1 METKDKII
9 QLLNTTKTG
18 SVKILVGITFEH
30 NSSYMTSITARSVS
44 LLGKNELC
52 VTNRNGEL
60 YPISKEIR
68 NIDKVLNTILS
79 QVMSATNKQKYYAFM
94 PFFHWREI
102 MDEQPEPDGVKVFG
116 DYVLA
121 NICKTT
127 DYNLAI
133 NLYAE
138 TTCPASQLVEADS
151 WEELDE
157 KIEEMK
163 KNFNNPEWVNELKEH
178 L

>member
-1 METKDKII
+1 METKDQII

-18 SVKILVGITFEH
+18 SVKILVGITYEH
-30 NSSYMTSITARSVS
+30 SSSYMTSITARSVS

-60 YPISKEIR
+60 YPINNEIR
-68 NIDKVLNTILS
+68 NIDKVLNLILS
-79 QVMSATNKQKYYAFM
+79 QVMAATNRQKYYAFM
-94 PFFHWREI
+94 LFFHWREI
-102 MDEQPEPDGVKVFG
+102 MDEKPTPDNTKVFG
-116 DYVLA
+116 EYVLA

-127 DYNLAI
+127 DYNLAM

-138 TTCPASQLVEADS
+138 TPCPASQLVEANS

-163 KNFNNPEWVNELKEH
+163 NNFKDPKWVNELEKH

>member
-1 METKDKII
+1 MGTKDKII
-9 QLLNTTKTG
+9 QLLKMTETG
-18 SVKILVGITFEH
+18 SVKILVSITYEH

-44 LLGKNELC
+44 LLGKNQLC
-52 VTNRNGEL
+52 VTNTNGDI
-60 YPISKEIR
+60 YPICNQIR
-68 NIDKVLNTILS
+68 NVDKVLNIILS
-79 QVMSATNKQKYYAFM
+79 QVMSATNNQKYYAFM

-102 MDEQPEPDGVKVFG
+102 MDEKPEPDNVKVFG

-121 NICKTT
+121 SVCKTT
-127 DYNLAI
+127 DYKFAMD
-133 NLYAE
+133 LYAE
-138 TTCPASQLVEADS
+138 TPCPASQLVEADS

-163 KNFNNPEWVNELKEH
+163 KNFSNPEWVNELEKR

>member
-18 SVKILVGITFEH
+18 SVKILVSITYEYG
-30 NSSYMTSITARSVS
+30 SSYTMSITARSVS
-44 LLGKNELC
+44 LFGKNQLC
-52 VTNRNGEL
+52 VTNTNGNI
-60 YPISKEIR
+60 YPICNQIH
-68 NIDKVLNTILS
+68 NVDKVLNIILS
-79 QVMSATNKQKYYAFM
+79 QVMSATNNQKCYAFL

-102 MDEQPEPDGVKVFG
+102 MDEKPAPDNVKVFG

-127 DYNLAI
+127 DYNLAMA
-133 NLYAE
+133 LYAE
-138 TTCPASQLVEADS
+138 TPCPASQLVEANS
-151 WEELDE
+151 WEELDD

-163 KNFNNPEWVNELKEH
+163 KNFSNPEWVNELEKYM
-178 L
+178 

>member
-18 SVKILVGITFEH
+18 SVKILVGITFEYS
-30 NSSYMTSITARSVS
+30 SSYMTSITARSVS
-44 LLGKNELC
+44 LLGKDQLC
-52 VTNRNGEL
+52 VANRNGEL
-60 YPISKEIR
+60 YPISNEIR
-68 NIDKVLNTILS
+68 NIDTVLNLILS
-79 QVMSATNKQKYYAFM
+79 QVMSATNKQKYYAFIL
-94 PFFHWREI
+94 FFHWREI
-102 MDEQPEPDGVKVFG
+102 MDEKPEPDGVKVFG

-121 NICKTT
+121 SICKTT
-127 DYNLAI
+127 DYNLAM

-138 TTCPASQLVEADS
+138 TTCPASKLVEADS

-157 KIEEMK
+157 KIEEVK
-163 KNFNNPEWVNELKEH
+163 KNFNDQKWVSELENH

>member
-18 SVKILVGITFEH
+18 SVKILVSMTYEH
-30 NSSYMTSITARSVS
+30 SSSYTTTIMARCVS
-44 LLGKNELC
+44 LLGKNKLC
-52 VTNRNGEL
+52 ITNVSGNL
-60 YPISKEIR
+60 YPIDDRIR
-68 NIDKVLNTILS
+68 NKDGVLDAILS
-79 QVMSATNKQKYYAFM
+79 QVMTTTKKQKYYAFM

-102 MDEQPEPDGVKVFG
+102 MDEKPEPDGVKVFG

-121 NICKTT
+121 SICKTT
-127 DYNLAI
+127 DYNLAM

-138 TTCPASQLVEADS
+138 TPCPASQLVEANS
-151 WEELDE
+151 WEELDN

-163 KNFNNPEWVNELKEH
+163 KNFNNPEWINELEKH

>member
-1 METKDKII
+1 MGTKDKII
-9 QLLNTTKTG
+9 QLLKMTETG
-18 SVKILVGITFEH
+18 SVKILVSITYEH

-44 LLGKNELC
+44 LLGKNQLC
-52 VTNRNGEL
+52 VTNTNGDI
-60 YPISKEIR
+60 YPICNQIR
-68 NIDKVLNTILS
+68 NVDKVLNIILS

-102 MDEQPEPDGVKVFG
+102 MDEKPEPDGIKVFG

-127 DYNLAI
+127 DYNLAM

-138 TTCPASQLVEADS
+138 TPCPASQLVEADS
-151 WEELDE
+151 WKELDE
-157 KIEEMK
+157 KIEEVK
-163 KNFNNPEWVNELKEH
+163 KNFNNPEWVNDLEKYL
-178 L
+178 

>member
-30 NSSYMTSITARSVS
+30 SSSYMTSITARSVS
-44 LLGKNELC
+44 LLGKDQLC
-52 VTNRNGEL
+52 VANRNGDL
-60 YPISKEIR
+60 YPVCNEIR
-68 NIDKVLNTILS
+68 NRDRVLNAILS
-79 QVMSATNKQKYYAFM
+79 QVMTATNKQKYYAFM
-94 PFFHWREI
+94 PFFHWRKI
-102 MDEQPEPDGVKVFG
+102 MDEKPEPDGVKVFG

-121 NICKTT
+121 SICKTT
-127 DYNLAI
+127 DYKLAMD
-133 NLYAE
+133 LYAE
-138 TTCPASQLVEADS
+138 TPCPASQLVEANS
-151 WEELDE
+151 WGELEE

-163 KNFNNPEWVNELKEH
+163 KNFNNPDWINELEKC

>member
-1 METKDKII
+1 MGTKDKII
-9 QLLNTTKTG
+9 QLLKMTETG
-18 SVKILVGITFEH
+18 SVKILVSITYEH

-44 LLGKNELC
+44 LLGKNQLC
-52 VTNRNGEL
+52 VTNTNGDI
-60 YPISKEIR
+60 YPICNQIR
-68 NIDKVLNTILS
+68 NVDKVLNIILS
-79 QVMSATNKQKYYAFM
+79 QVMSATNNQKYYAFM

-102 MDEQPEPDGVKVFG
+102 MDEKPEPDNVKVFG

-121 NICKTT
+121 SVCKTT
-127 DYNLAI
+127 DYKFAMD
-133 NLYAE
+133 LYAE
-138 TTCPASQLVEADS
+138 TPCPASQLVEADS

-163 KNFNNPEWVNELKEH
+163 KNFNNPEWVNELEKC